1 MKVATGCR
9 LLAAGELSLVLTH
22 GVTYA
27 SERVWIWVTLLQAAG
42 LGLGCWESR
51 DAFVRPAAFLYR
63 H

>member
-42 LGLGCWESR
+42 LGLGLLGEQGC
-51 DAFVRPAAFLYR
+51 FPC
-63 H
+63 